1 MLENEPRLVDKICW
15 SDESQFRL
23 DGQVNKHNCTY
34 WATVNPELQLE
45 IPNSKQGVQ
54 VWCGMTSRGL
64 IGPFFFDGNV
74 TAAAYLAMLTEFL
87 WPKLMRRKLLFQ
99 RDGAPA
105 HYALDVRAWLDSK
118 FPNRWIGRRGPV
130 EWPPR
135 SPDLTPCNFF
145 LWGYLK
151 DGCIALGTRHSTSS
165 RFVSGRLVRRL
176 LRKCA
181 GASATQFRSGARPV

>member
-1 MLENEPRLVDKICW
+1 MRVRPDGRVYTRLADKICW

-34 WATVNPELQLE
+34 WATANPELQIE

-74 TAAAYLAMLTEFL
+74 RAQDYLAILNDFL
-87 WPKLMRRKLLFQ
+87 WPAVMRRRLYFQ
-99 RDGAPA
+99 QDGAPV

-118 FPNRWIGRRGPV
+118 FKNRWIGRRGPIN
-130 EWPPR
+130 WPPR
-135 SPDLTPCNFF
+135 SPDLTPCDFF
-145 LWGYLK
+145 L
-151 DGCIALGTRHSTSS
+151 
-165 RFVSGRLVRRL
+165 
-176 LRKCA
+176 
-181 GASATQFRSGARPV
+181 